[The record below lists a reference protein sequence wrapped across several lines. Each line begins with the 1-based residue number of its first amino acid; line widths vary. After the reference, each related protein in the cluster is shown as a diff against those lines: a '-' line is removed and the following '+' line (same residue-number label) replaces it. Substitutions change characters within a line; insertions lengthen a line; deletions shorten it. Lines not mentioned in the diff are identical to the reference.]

1 MNEKSCLN
9 LINFM
14 AKTKHLNIVLVLVFL
29 FIGLNFASGNNKH
42 FYKPMYG
49 DGSTEIN
56 SGTSNDYKLF
66 QNYPN
71 PFNPATKISYKI
83 NIEGYVV
90 LQVYNLVGQVIKVL
104 VSETQTP
111 GRYEVEFD
119 GSELTSGVYLYK
131 LQING
136 FTSVKRMT
144 LLK

>member
-1 MNEKSCLN
+1 MT
-9 LINFM
+9 
-14 AKTKHLNIVLVLVFL
+14 KTKFYNIALVLVFL
-29 FIGLNFASGNNKH
+29 FIGFNLASGNNKH
-42 FYKPMYG
+42 FYSPING
-49 DGSTEIN
+49 DGKSEITTG
-56 SGTSNDYKLF
+56 SVNDYKLY

-71 PFNPATKISYKI
+71 PFNPNTKISYKI
-83 NIEGYVV
+83 NYEGLVT

-104 VSETQTP
+104 VSEVQAP

-119 GSELTSGVYLYK
+119 GSDFTSGVYLYK

>member
-1 MNEKSCLN
+1 M
-9 LINFM
+9 M
-14 AKTKHLNIVLVLVFL
+14 KTKYFNIAFVLVFL
-29 FIGLNFASGNNKH
+29 FIGMNFASGNNKH
-42 FYKPMYG
+42 FYNPV
-49 DGSTEIN
+49 DGGKISGNTQ
-56 SGTSNDYKLF
+56 GTSNDYKLF

-71 PFNPATKISYKI
+71 PFNPTTKLSYTI
-83 NIEGYVV
+83 NIEGTVT

-104 VSETQTP
+104 VSEVQSP
-111 GRYEVEFD
+111 GHYEVEFD

>member
-1 MNEKSCLN
+1 M
-9 LINFM
+9 M
-14 AKTKHLNIVLVLVFL
+14 KTKYINIAFVLVFL
-29 FIGLNFASGNNKH
+29 FIGFNFASGNNKH
-42 FYKPMYG
+42 FYIPING
-49 DGSTEIN
+49 DGGSDITAG
-56 SGTSNDYKLF
+56 SANDYKLF

-71 PFNPATKISYKI
+71 PFNPTTKISYKI
-83 NIEGYVV
+83 NVEGQVT

-104 VSETQTP
+104 VSEVQTP

-119 GSELTSGVYLYK
+119 GSELTTGVYLYK

>member
-1 MNEKSCLN
+1 M
-9 LINFM
+9 M
-14 AKTKHLNIVLVLVFL
+14 KTKYFNIAFVLVFL
-29 FIGLNFASGNNKH
+29 FIGINFASGNNKH
-42 FYKPMYG
+42 FHNPINGGK
-49 DGSTEIN
+49 GSDI
-56 SGTSNDYKLF
+56 SLGTSNDYKLF

-71 PFNPATKISYKI
+71 PFNPTTKISYNI
-83 NIEGYVV
+83 NYEGTVT

-104 VSETQTP
+104 VSEVQAP